1 MPSKKKT
8 PPAVATPPAPPNAS
22 AVADADA
29 DAVPAPLP
37 KPKKKSAAQAS
48 SAATSTKKTAAATA
62 AGSAKSKKPA
72 PLAASLSD
80 AAAAAAEPMLQQQLA
95 TPSNKVRVRRVV
107 SKASAVETAPTMN
120 TNVVLNFKCSLHDL
134 HNYNETLNRM
144 LMNNLHYNSSAPPE
158 VKNYEETSQPFTA
171 FDPSSGASPPPSSL
185 SMAVGAAEAAAPL
198 IAGGSVQFS
207 SASAPSPPNNGSML
221 SGLSLCGVSS
231 AGSSSSSMNA
241 SLLTPGSAGGQGH
254 CACCALSHAR
264 GAPSATDNGFA
275 VDALTAAQE
284 GTPLEEPVSLANNKE
299 LLVKLKQLKV
309 QLHTNTLQIEKKSA
323 CFWCTCDFDN
333 LPCYI
338 PIYEIEGVIYG
349 YGSFCRPECAVGY
362 LMKEN
367 IDDSTKFERYNL
379 LNQIYG
385 KSCGYKK
392 NIKPAPDPHY
402 LLEKF
407 YGNMTIQEYRK
418 LLKTEHL
425 LMVIE
430 KPFTRTL
437 PELHEEFDETFT
449 RIYGAKRGNGTNV
462 SGVYKVK
469 HQSEQSTGPSKASIV
484 RNVFGLP
491 TK

>member
-1 MPSKKKT
+1 MAAAVEAA
-8 PPAVATPPAPPNAS
+8 PATAS
-22 AVADADA
+22 A
-29 DAVPAPLP
+29 PAPLP
-37 KPKKKSAAQAS
+37 KPKKKSAVQAS
-48 SAATSTKKTAAATA
+48 STATSTKKPAAATA
-62 AGSAKSKKPA
+62 AGSAKTKKPA
-72 PLAASLSD
+72 PLATSCD
-80 AAAAAAEPMLQQQLA
+80 AADNAAEPVHQQQLA

-107 SKASAVETAPTMN
+107 SKLSAVESAPTMN

-158 VKNYEETSQPFTA
+158 VKNYEETSHPFTA
-171 FDPSSGASPPPSSL
+171 FDSPSGTSASQSSL
-185 SMAVGAAEAAAPL
+185 ATPVAAPHV
-198 IAGGSVQFS
+198 GGT
-207 SASAPSPPNNGSML
+207 AEPNGML
-221 SGLSLCGVSS
+221 SGISPVGIAASPGLHS
-231 AGSSSSSMNA
+231 
-241 SLLTPGSAGGQGH
+241 SLLATGSAAGTSGRVH
-254 CACCALSHAR
+254 CACCASSLTAN
-264 GAPSATDNGFA
+264 NGFA
-275 VDALTAAQE
+275 FDELSPPSLPLSAAAAAAQE
-284 GTPLEEPVSLANNKE
+284 PPLSEEPVSLANNKE

-379 LNQIYG
+379 LNQIYS

-392 NIKPAPDPHY
+392 NIKPAPDPHF

-430 KPFTRTL
+430 KPFTRML